1 MEDSK
6 LMFYKEV
13 LEEEYNKT
21 QLENRSKQKK
31 LMKDAVN
38 EIKNK
43 FNQLL
48 RNNRLADDLEKLPRD
63 DFVIDLES
71 RDRILKDGEKYKLN
85 DFFLNSI
92 FK

>member
-1 MEDSK
+1 MDDSK

-21 QLENRSKQKK
+21 QMENRSKQKK
-31 LMKDAVN
+31 QMKDAVT

-48 RNNRLADDLEKLPRD
+48 RNNRLADDIEKLPRD
-63 DFVIDLES
+63 DFVIDLET
-71 RDRILKDGEKYKLN
+71 RDNILKDGEK
-85 DFFLNSI
+85 
-92 FK
+92 